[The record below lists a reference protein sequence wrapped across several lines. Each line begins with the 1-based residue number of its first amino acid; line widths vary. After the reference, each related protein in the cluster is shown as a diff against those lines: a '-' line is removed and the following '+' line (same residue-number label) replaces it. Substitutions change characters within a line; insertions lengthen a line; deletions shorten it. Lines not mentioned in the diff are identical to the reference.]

1 MVLIVVLLIF
11 LDVHDDNLNR
21 YEESQ
26 DPQPWVRIRLR
37 RVRLPRARLPRVR
50 LPRVRLPRVRLPR
63 VRISFQKLKC
73 PAKCVAY
80 SLCMAKA
87 KGVGY
92 FICRHIKKNCPCWK
106 EYSSIYLKFFSWTFV
121 LIRCK
126 REYYELKKREYFTNF
141 LRTTKI
147 WRFAILTCGEFLNKS
162 S

>member
-1 MVLIVVLLIF
+1 MNNSLFLIVLIVVLLIF
-11 LDVHDDNLNR
+11 LDLHDDNLNQ

-37 RVRLPRARLPRVR
+37 RVR

-80 SLCMAKA
+80 SLCMVKT
-87 KGVGY
+87 KGIGY
-92 FICRHIKKNCPCWK
+92 LICRHIKKNCPCWK
-106 EYSSIYLKFFSWTFV
+106 EYSSIYLKFFSWAFV
-121 LIRCK
+121 LIWCK